1 MGKAIRVE
9 ISPGELIDKLTIL
22 EIKRERIRDPQKLTH
37 VNAEYEE
44 LRRAWDVEAP
54 EAPAVHALWAR
65 LREVNER
72 LWVTEDEI
80 RECERRRDFGE
91 RFVELARDVYKTND
105 VRSELKREINVGLGS
120 ALVEEKSYKPY

>member
-22 EIKRERIRDPQKLTH
+22 EIKRERIHDPQKLAH

-44 LRRAWDVEAP
+44 LRRAWEVEAP

-65 LREVNER
+65 LH
-72 LWVTEDEI
+72 
-80 RECERRRDFGE
+80 
-91 RFVELARDVYKTND
+91 KTND
-105 VRSELKREINVGLGS
+105 VRSQIKREINLGLGS

>member
-22 EIKRERIRDPQKLTH
+22 EIKRDRIRDPHKLAN
-37 VNAEYEE
+37 VNLEYEE
-44 LRRAWDVEAP
+44 LRRAWDVEATT
-54 EAPAVHALWAR
+54 APAVHALWAR

-80 RECERRRDFGE
+80 RECERQRDFGE

-105 VRSELKREINVGLGS
+105 VRSELKREINLGLGS

>member
-1 MGKAIRVE
+1 M
-9 ISPGELIDKLTIL
+9 TIL
-22 EIKRERIRDPQKLTH
+22 EIKRERIHDPQKLAH

-44 LRRAWDVEAP
+44 LRRAWEVEAP

-65 LREVNER
+65 LREINER
-72 LWVTEDEI
+72 LWITEDEI
-80 RECERRRDFGE
+80 RECERRRDFSE

-105 VRSELKREINVGLGS
+105 VRSQIKREINLGLGS

>member
-1 MGKAIRVE
+1 M
-9 ISPGELIDKLTIL
+9 
-22 EIKRERIRDPQKLTH
+22 
-37 VNAEYEE
+37 NAEYEE
-44 LRRAWDVEAP
+44 LRRAWDIEAP

-91 RFVELARDVYKTND
+91 RFVALARDVYKTND
-105 VRSELKREINVGLGS
+105 VRSELKRAINVGLGS